1 MNLEFIRCRFLVSG
15 LVQGV
20 GFRPHVYNLAR
31 SHGLTG
37 YVGNNASGVFIEV
50 QGTQK
55 AVTAFTHELV
65 DRIPSPAA
73 AETVRIEELTPRQE
87 AGFVIAE
94 SENSIEGGIVVPP
107 DIATCDLCFR
117 DLIDRADRRFR
128 YPFVTCARCGPRFTL
143 LRDMPYD
150 RIGTTMAE
158 FRMCSICEAEYC
170 DPDDRRFHAQTA
182 ACAACGPRVWFVQPP
197 GASRLFGEAAIKRTQ
212 EALADGFVVAI
223 KGIGG
228 FHLACD
234 AANDDSVRRL
244 RERKGRGNKPFAL
257 MAATIATI
265 RKYAELNLTEERA
278 LTQQERPIVLL
289 RRRETE
295 TRHLASAVAP
305 GNNTLGF
312 MLPYSPLHHLL
323 LDEHPLVMTSG
334 NVSDEPI
341 VTDNEAA
348 IAILA
353 PMVDAFLFHD
363 REIHSPCDDSVV
375 RIFNGESYPV
385 RLARGYTPLPI
396 RLISSGPAVLAVGG
410 ELKSAFCLTS
420 GERAHVSPHLGD
432 MRTLGTLATFERS
445 VDRFRHL
452 LRIEPEV
459 VACDAHPGYLSS
471 IWAAE
476 FAEKHGLPLV
486 RVWHHHAHIASLL
499 VEHERTG
506 RIIGVCFDGTGY
518 GQDGAVW
525 GGEVFVGDETNC
537 VRAAHLAYVPLP
549 GGDASVVRPYRMALA
564 HLWAAGIEWNDAL
577 PCVQACLPVE
587 QKIMLVQLGKNVNA
601 TPTSSVGRLF
611 DAIAALIGVR
621 QTITYEAQAAIELE
635 AMADVES
642 GESYDFALIPGEPIR
657 LDPRPIMRQ
666 VVRDLT
672 GGIPPSQIA
681 GRFHR
686 GVAEIIACVCRTI
699 RDRTGL
705 TTVGLTGG
713 VFQNMLLLQL
723 ACDAL
728 RRDGFEIL
736 IHHRIPPN
744 DGGLSLGQAAIARS
758 SLAIAK

>member
-1 MNLEFIRCRFLVSG
+1 MNPEFVRCRFLVSG

-31 SHGLTG
+31 SFGLTG

-55 AVTAFTHELV
+55 AVIAFTHELV
-65 DRIPSPAA
+65 DRISSPAA
-73 AETVRIEELTPRQE
+73 AETVRIEELTPREE

-94 SENSIEGGIVVPP
+94 SENRAESGIVVPP
-107 DIATCDLCFR
+107 DVASCDLCLR
-117 DLIDRADRRFR
+117 DLTDPSDRRFR

-158 FRMCSICEAEYC
+158 FRMCPTCEAEYR
-170 DPDDRRFHAQTA
+170 DPEDRRFHAQTA
-182 ACAACGPRVWFVQPP
+182 ACAVCGPRVWFETP
-197 GASRLFGEAAIKRTQ
+197 GVARRFGEEAIKRTRQ
-212 EALADGFVVAI
+212 ALADGVVVAI

-228 FHLACD
+228 FHLACA
-234 AANDDSVRRL
+234 AANDDSVSRL

-257 MAATIATI
+257 MVATIATI
-265 RKYAELNLTEERA
+265 REYAELSLEEERV
-278 LTQQERPIVLL
+278 LTQRERPIVLL
-289 RRRETE
+289 RRRETG

-353 PMVDAFLFHD
+353 PMTDAFLFHD
-363 REIHSPCDDSVV
+363 REIHAPCDDSVV
-375 RIFNGESYPV
+375 RVFNGESYPV
-385 RLARGYTPLPI
+385 RLARGYAPLPI
-396 RLISSGPAVLAVGG
+396 RLISTGPAVLAVGG

-420 GERAHVSPHLGD
+420 GKRAHVSPHIGD
-432 MRTLGTLATFERS
+432 MRTLGTLAAFERA
-445 VDRFRHL
+445 VDHFRHL
-452 LRIEPEV
+452 LRIEPEA

-476 FAEKHGLPLV
+476 FAEKHGLSLV

-499 VEHERTG
+499 IEHQRTG

-525 GGEVFVGDETNC
+525 GGEVFVGDETTC
-537 VRAAHLAYVPLP
+537 ERAAHLDYVPMP

-564 HLWAAGIEWNDAL
+564 YLWAAGIEWNDTL
-577 PCVQACLPVE
+577 PCVQACPPVE
-587 QKIMLVQLGKNVNA
+587 QKIVLAQLGKNVNA

-642 GESYDFALIPGEPIR
+642 RESYDFALIPGEPIR
-657 LDPRPIMRQ
+657 LDPRPMIRQ

-686 GVAEIIACVCRTI
+686 GVAEIIARVCRTI

-713 VFQNMLLLQL
+713 VFQNVLLLQL
-723 ACDAL
+723 AGDAL
-728 RRDGFEIL
+728 QRDGFEIL

-744 DGGLSLGQAAIARS
+744 DGGLSLGQAAIARA
-758 SLAIAK
+758 SLTISM